1 MLFQYEAIT
10 ASGKKKKGAI
20 NADSF
25 ANAKDAL
32 RRQKIL
38 VTQLIECKEKKKE
51 RCLPSSMVINFTR
64 DLSLLLRS
72 GLPLYE
78 ALLTIEEK
86 YRTTKGHVILLDLC
100 DQIKQGR
107 SFSEALREYPK
118 SFDQVYVSMV
128 YSAEKSGAL
137 EEVFN
142 HLTQLLGRQQ
152 KLKKQIFSALIY
164 PIFLASFCVL
174 ILIAL
179 FFFLIPTME
188 TLFEGREL
196 HPLTEAV
203 LAISKFLTH
212 NWVTLLIS
220 FLSSVALLI
229 FFFRRKEGKRFIQK
243 VTLRLPLFKTLI
255 TEIVLLRFSRV
266 LSVLLDGGVPLL
278 SALKLSKKAMH
289 HLFFEAIVEDAEAKI
304 IEGKKLSDQFRT
316 SPLIPNLF
324 IRMLSVAE
332 EAGNL
337 SYMLQNIANIYEE
350 DLDKSLQRL
359 TSLLQPVTLLIL
371 GVMIGLVL
379 LSVLL
384 PLTDVG
390 SMLN

>member
-10 ASGKKKKGAI
+10 PNGKKKKGAI

-25 ANAKDAL
+25 ENAKDAL

-38 VTQLIECKEKKKE
+38 VTQLIERPEKKVEKQ
-51 RCLPSSMVINFTR
+51 LPSAMVINFTR

-86 YRTTKGHVILLDLC
+86 YRNTKGHMILLDLC

-107 SFSEALREYPK
+107 SFSEALRSYPK

-152 KLKKQIFSALIY
+152 KLKKQIFSAMIY
-164 PIFLASFCVL
+164 PIFLACFCVL

-203 LAISKFLTH
+203 LSISKFLTQ
-212 NWVTLLIS
+212 NWVSLFFS
-220 FLSSVALLI
+220 FLTGTTVLI
-229 FFFRRKEGKRFIQK
+229 IFFRRKEGRRLVQK
-243 VTLRLPLFKTLI
+243 STLHFPLFKKLV

-278 SALKLSKKAMH
+278 GALKLSRKAMH
-289 HLFFEAIVEDAEAKI
+289 HLYFESIV
-304 IEGKKLSDQFRT
+304 GKC
-316 SPLIPNLF
+316 
-324 IRMLSVAE
+324 
-332 EAGNL
+332 
-337 SYMLQNIANIYEE
+337 
-350 DLDKSLQRL
+350 
-359 TSLLQPVTLLIL
+359 
-371 GVMIGLVL
+371 
-379 LSVLL
+379 
-384 PLTDVG
+384 
-390 SMLN
+390 